1 MMSPSDELLALP
13 SVEMRRRIGTK
24 EISPVELVE
33 ASIARIEALNP
44 AVNAIAATD
53 FARARNIAMGAESA
67 ARKGEQLGLLHGL
80 PTGIKDLHEPA
91 GLLTTY
97 GSPLYRSHVPAH
109 DAAMVALVRK
119 AGAIILCKTNV
130 PEFGAGANTRNL
142 VWGATGNPFDPRLN
156 AGGSSGGSAVALAC
170 DMPRVC
176 TGSDA
181 GGSLRIPAA
190 ICGVVGFRPSPGVV
204 PMDGRPL
211 GWTPISV
218 LGPMGRSVADLR
230 LLFSAQIGMD
240 DREPLAFPL
249 DRIAIATAR
258 PVDLGRLRMAFTED
272 FGQCPVSAEVR
283 RVFRSRIA
291 AMRHL
296 FSTCDEV
303 KFDFG
308 EADRCFDV
316 VRAQSYVDRYRD
328 AYTKDPN
335 SLGPNVRANYEM
347 AAHMT
352 LADMAWA
359 HAEQTR
365 IFRRFQASFR
375 NYDLVLS
382 PTVPVSPF
390 PWTQLY
396 LEELEGVRL
405 RNYYHWLALTY
416 VVTLVTNPAIS
427 IPCGIDEHAMPF
439 GLQVTGRFRTVSSWT
454 RPRRWKRPSPT
465 SQGSDARAPTL
476 ATSPGPR
483 STSNRL
489 RPTRPHRPQPL
500 NADFRWSSSPASS
513 ELDLDPLALV
523 RARCVSAGVVQ
534 SRHDAEPRQEI
545 DSHVVPSVVMR
556 QVLRRHAGDGL
567 TGITAL
573 RQQAPRG
580 IELSRTLE
588 FNGRPVR
595 KCFAPNQPFHSRK
608 SASPL
613 LPPASS

>member
-1 MMSPSDELLALP
+1 LPPSPPIGNDSDLAQAQRWRERTQCAKVKIMSPSDELLTLS

-24 EISPVELVE
+24 EISPVELLD

-53 FARARNIAMGAESA
+53 FAHARKVAMGAESA
-67 ARKGEQLGLLHGL
+67 ARKGEQLGPLHGL
-80 PTGIKDLHEPA
+80 PTGIKDLHETA

-119 AGAIILCKTNV
+119 GGAIILCKTNV

-170 DMPRVC
+170 DMLPVC
-176 TGSDA
+176 TGSDT

-249 DRIAIATAR
+249 DPTALATAR
-258 PVDLGRLRMAFTED
+258 PVDLGRLRVAFTED
-272 FGQCPVSAEVR
+272 FGQCPVSGEVR

-296 FSTCDEV
+296 FRTCDETE
-303 KFDFG
+303 FDLG

-316 VRAQSYVDRYRD
+316 VRAQSYADRYRE
-328 AYTKDPN
+328 AYAKDPN

-347 AAHMT
+347 SVNMA

-365 IFRRFQASFR
+365 IFRRFQAKFR
-375 NYDLVLS
+375 EHDLVLS
-382 PTVPVSPF
+382 PTTPVSPF
-390 PWTQLY
+390 PWTRLY
-396 LEELEGVRL
+396 LEELEGTRL

-416 VVTLVTNPAIS
+416 VITLATNPAIS
-427 IPCGIDEHAMPF
+427 IPCGVDEHTMPF
-439 GLQVTGRFRTVSSWT
+439 GLQVTGRFRGDRDLLDAAEAMEQAFASISGLG
-454 RPRRWKRPSPT
+454 RPRPDLGKLAKPT
-465 SQGSDARAPTL
+465 VDLKSI
-476 ATSPGPR
+476 ATHP
-483 STSNRL
+483 
-489 RPTRPHRPQPL
+489 PL
-500 NADFRWSSSPASS
+500 
-513 ELDLDPLALV
+513 
-523 RARCVSAGVVQ
+523 Q
-534 SRHDAEPRQEI
+534 
-545 DSHVVPSVVMR
+545 
-556 QVLRRHAGDGL
+556 
-567 TGITAL
+567 
-573 RQQAPRG
+573 
-580 IELSRTLE
+580 
-588 FNGRPVR
+588 
-595 KCFAPNQPFHSRK
+595 
-608 SASPL
+608 
-613 LPPASS
+613 